1 MSFAVTAIDAITVNS
16 TVEQP
21 PAGSTV
27 TLTADVP
34 SKTVAITDS
43 ASENNPVVFKL
54 EQSFISDT
62 NKLLAIAI
70 ATAKA
75 EIKIEGGDLPKSL
88 SSRKSVEITIGKDDS
103 GNFLEI
109 GGMVIRGSTANGL
122 TISLAGGLATVT
134 VPPDKIPD
142 TFQKIFQFGLSR
154 ASLANALQAPSLNT
168 ATELSLGDDSYL
180 GTEFNDGIV
189 LSKGKDVMVGGGG
202 DDIFAASAS
211 LKGAKSKITLDG
223 SGDNAGADGSDQ
235 VVLAKG
241 ALKQGKAKIILS
253 DFDSKRDT
261 IGLETKRS
269 KVSGLGTDQLKIST
283 KNGKVITIES
293 DGSKF
298 SKGSVEF
305 I

>member
-1 MSFAVTAIDAITVNS
+1 MSFAVTAIDAVTVTSS
-16 TVEQP
+16 TPQP
-21 PAGSTV
+21 PAGTTV
-27 TLTADVP
+27 TLTADTTTN
-34 SKTVAITDS
+34 TVAITDPNS
-43 ASENNPVVFKL
+43 NAEPVVFKL
-54 EQSFISDT
+54 ETSFVEAANT
-62 NKLLAIAI
+62 LLQVAI

-75 EIKIEGGDLPKSL
+75 EINVDGSALPSSL
-88 SSRKSVEITIGKDDS
+88 SSTDKIQITVGKDSS

-122 TISLAGGLATVT
+122 TVSLAGGLATVT
-134 VPPDKIPD
+134 VPTEKIPD
-142 TFQKIFQFGLSR
+142 TFKKIFQFGLSR
-154 ASLANALQAPSLNT
+154 ASLSNALTAPSLNT
-168 ATELSLGDDSYL
+168 ATELSLGNDSYL

-202 DDIFAASAS
+202 DDVFAANAS

-223 SGDNAGADGSDQ
+223 SGGNAGAGGSDQ

-241 ALKQGKAKIILS
+241 ALKDGKAKIILS
-253 DFDSKRDT
+253 DFNSKQDL

-269 KVSGLGTDQLKIST
+269 KVTGLGTDQLKIST
-283 KNGKVITIES
+283 KNGKLITIES

>member
-1 MSFAVTAIDAITVNS
+1 MSFAVATIDAVTV
-16 TVEQP
+16 TDTIPQP
-21 PAGSTV
+21 PAGTTV
-27 TLTADVP
+27 TLTADTTT
-34 SKTVAITDS
+34 STVAITDPNS
-43 ASENNPVVFKL
+43 NTDPVVFKL
-54 EQSFISDT
+54 EASFVEASNT
-62 NKLLAIAI
+62 LLQVAI

-75 EIKIEGGDLPKSL
+75 EINIDGADLPSSL
-88 SSRKSVEITIGKDDS
+88 SSTDKIQITVGKDAS

-134 VPPDKIPD
+134 VPTEKIPD
-142 TFQKIFQFGLSR
+142 TFKKIFQFGLSR
-154 ASLANALQAPSLNT
+154 TTLSNALTVQSLNT
-168 ATELSLGDDSYL
+168 ATELSLGNDSYL

-202 DDIFAASAS
+202 DDVFAADAS
-211 LKGAKSKITLDG
+211 IKGAKSKITLDG
-223 SGDNAGADGSDQ
+223 SGGNAGSGGSDQ
-235 VVLAKG
+235 FVLAKG
-241 ALKQGKAKIILS
+241 ALKEGKAKIIFS
-253 DFDSKRDT
+253 DFDNKKD
-261 IGLETKRS
+261 IVALETKRS

-283 KNGKVITIES
+283 KNGKIITIES